1 MEPWSKARKW
11 VMMRE
16 RHRKPGLLF
25 TKPDKLQLFDQ
36 GYIVAQEL
44 DMHIQQVMA
53 AAAYETEFIEEMD
66 LAKAFAK
73 NNAEKMVF
81 VKLTMTPRHGT
92 CAAVKSHL
100 EWLS

>member
-1 MEPWSKARKW
+1 
-11 VMMRE
+11 MMRE
-16 RHRKPGLLF
+16 RHRNPGLLF

-36 GYIVAQEL
+36 GYLVAQML

-53 AAAYETEFIEEMD
+53 AAAHETEFIEELD

-81 VKLTMTPRHGT
+81 VKLTMNPRQGT
-92 CAAVKSHL
+92 CAEVKSHL
-100 EWLS
+100 EWMT